1 MWAQS
6 YPHDA
11 LPLHRLGAEDM
22 WLGRYRDAVE
32 HSTAALALQPKDPPG
47 LANLAASYRSIG
59 RYAEA
64 DDTLRKL
71 QEKFRHFEGF
81 RYDEYMLGFVHG
93 DQARMEQQVAWAEA
107 QGSSDDVVQIMYSYA
122 ADTEAYQGRV
132 RGFREYS
139 DKAIDGAKNAGEEE
153 ASALWLAK
161 KAQWEAELGYTD
173 AARREAKSALARAL
187 TRDVKSMAGLAL
199 ARTGDSKHAVEL
211 ADELE
216 REFPERSFIRL
227 YWVNTTRAAIEINQG
242 NPARAIEFLEATRP
256 YEASGSTIMQP
267 TTLYPAFVR
276 GEASLA
282 MGDGDKAATEFKKF
296 IDHPGMLANC
306 PLAALARLGLA
317 RAYAMQSK
325 PSTGADADLARTRA
339 LAAYKDFLTLW
350 RDADPEI
357 PIYKQ
362 AKAEYAKLP

>member
-1 MWAQS
+1 MARS
-6 YPHDA
+6 LPRCSGA
-11 LPLHRLGAEDM
+11 LDGGTGAATKRSA
-22 WLGRYRDAVE
+22 W
-32 HSTAALALQPKDPPG
+32 P
-47 LANLAASYRSIG
+47 ANLAASCRSIG

-71 QEKFRHFEGF
+71 QEKFPHFEGF

-122 ADTEAYQGRV
+122 ADTDAYHGRV

-139 DKAIDGAKNAGEEE
+139 DKTIDGAKNAGEAE

-161 KAQWEAELGYTD
+161 KSHWEAELGYTD
-173 AARREAKSALARAL
+173 AARREAKSALARAR

-199 ARTGDSKHAVEL
+199 ARAGDSKHAVEV

-227 YWVNTTRAAIEINQG
+227 YWVNTTKAAAELKHG
-242 NPARAIEFLEATRP
+242 NPERAIELLELAKP
-256 YEASGSTIMQP
+256 YEASGSTTMQP
-267 TTLYPAFVR
+267 TTLYPSFVR
-276 GEASLA
+276 GEAYLA
-282 MGDGDKAATEFKKF
+282 MGDGGKAAPEFKKF

-306 PLAALARLGLA
+306 PLAALARLGVA
-317 RAYAMQSK
+317 RANALQAK
-325 PSTGADADLARTRA
+325 NSTGAYADAARVRA

-350 RDADPEI
+350 KDADPEI
-357 PIYKQ
+357 PIYQQ
-362 AKAEYAKLP
+362 AKAEYAKLQ